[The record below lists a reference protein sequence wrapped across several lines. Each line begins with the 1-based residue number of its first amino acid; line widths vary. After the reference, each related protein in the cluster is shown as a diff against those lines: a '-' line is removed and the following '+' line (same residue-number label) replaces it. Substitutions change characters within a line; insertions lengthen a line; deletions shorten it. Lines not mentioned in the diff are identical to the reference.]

1 MLNWKIVRICLIALV
16 ILVAI
21 PKLTAQGNN
30 GCACP
35 AGAPK
40 AAFLLD
46 VCYGGSKVN
55 VTVTYCTQAYTV
67 PTLMFC
73 GLALTNQYTY
83 IEKICQGTDPL
94 PIGDPTSLMKAVLC
108 ALSPTGGDALGI
120 KALIPVAPGVYCW
133 TIARPRCLRFFPGQ
147 GCYFACPETE
157 CCVEQFRFSKDA
169 TTAAITTTLVARCTT
184 GDECQEPL
192 CVPTCNWDPESCTL
206 CP

>member
-73 GLALTNQYTY
+73 GLALTN
-83 IEKICQGTDPL
+83 
-94 PIGDPTSLMKAVLC
+94 
-108 ALSPTGGDALGI
+108 
-120 KALIPVAPGVYCW
+120 
-133 TIARPRCLRFFPGQ
+133 
-147 GCYFACPETE
+147 
-157 CCVEQFRFSKDA
+157 
-169 TTAAITTTLVARCTT
+169 
-184 GDECQEPL
+184 
-192 CVPTCNWDPESCTL
+192 
-206 CP
+206 